1 MNRRLTRWLL
11 ALYPRYWRDRY
22 GPEVASLNEELINA
36 GETTRL
42 RAGLGMIAGAAIE
55 RGRALAGS
63 RQAVMASVLAA
74 IIAVAG
80 LAFGLS
86 NARSTSQAGN
96 SASLACAFKAAS
108 PRVYVQLPP
117 GNWKA
122 ANPPGFTA
130 TLKPAQIANTP
141 VTMRLSKVAAALKAK
156 ARRVTVRVKRPLVRA
171 PQVCGFRQAI
181 VASSKG
187 VITWS
192 YIPVVVKGGSVS
204 VILPS
209 GARNALHAAK
219 AASRP

>member
-22 GPEVASLNEELINA
+22 GPEVADLNEQLINA

-86 NARSTSQAGN
+86 HTRPASQGA
-96 SASLACAFKAAS
+96 SSVSLACAARLAA
-108 PRVYVQLPP
+108 PRVYVQRKP
-117 GNWKA
+117 GVWRVIEPA
-122 ANPPGFTA
+122 GVTV
-130 TLKPAQIANTP
+130 TLKPAQAPAAKLGRIAASLR
-141 VTMRLSKVAAALKAK
+141 VK
-156 ARRVTVRVKRPLVRA
+156 ARKAANQIKRKLAKNALRCGPAMYGFATAPFRLV
-171 PQVCGFRQAI
+171 I
-181 VASSKG
+181 VPG
-187 VITWS
+187 
-192 YIPVVVKGGSVS
+192 PPRGGPVS
-204 VILPS
+204 VVLPPK
-209 GARNALHAAK
+209 ARLAWRAAK
-219 AASRP
+219 AAASRP